1 MWLLSSMGDLFVRH
15 PIVALIPA
23 TIFLAASILLKN
35 RFLFLIAAIWGLY
48 SIYEF
53 LMKARILCSG
63 ECNIR
68 IDLLGIY
75 PALVVVSIA
84 GIVLCIKRSI
94 QRGPG

>member
-1 MWLLSSMGDLFVRH
+1 MRWFSSIGDLFVPH

-23 TIFLAASILLKN
+23 IIFFGAGVLVKN
-35 RFLFLIAAIWGLY
+35 RFLLVVAAIWGLY

-63 ECNIR
+63 DCNIR

-75 PALVVVSIA
+75 PALVTVSTV
-84 GIVLCIKRSI
+84 GIMLWLKRLIERSAD
-94 QRGPG
+94 